1 MKITV
6 NQKLLV
12 LDEKISLERL
22 LVNLAVTT
30 KYMAVEVNEII
41 IPKSEYTKYQ
51 LKNGDVVEVINAVG
65 GG

>member
-12 LDEKISLERL
+12 FDDKISLEGL
-22 LVNLAVTT
+22 LENLAVTK
-30 KYMAVEVNEII
+30 KYMAVEINGII

-51 LKNGDVVEVINAVG
+51 LKDADVVEVINAVG

>member
-12 LDEKISLERL
+12 LDDKISLEGL
-22 LVNLAVTT
+22 LENLAVTK
-30 KYMAVEVNEII
+30 KYMAVEINGII

-51 LKNGDVVEVINAVG
+51 LKDADVVEVINAVG

>member
-12 LDEKISLERL
+12 LDDKMSLERL

>member
-12 LDEKISLERL
+12 FDDKISLEGL
-22 LVNLAVTT
+22 LANLAIPK
-30 KYMAVEVNEII
+30 KYMAVEINEII
-41 IPKSEYTKYQ
+41 IPKSEYIEYQ
-51 LKNGDVVEVINAVG
+51 LKDGDVVEIINAVG

>member
-12 LDEKISLERL
+12 FDDKISLESL
-22 LVNLAVTT
+22 LENLAVTK
-30 KYMAVEVNEII
+30 KYMAVEINGII

-51 LKNGDVVEVINAVG
+51 LKDADVVEVINAVG